1 MRKRLRWAVKWIG
14 GGLAGLV
21 ALVLLGLAGGWL
33 WLQGS
38 LPRTDGEVLVGSPQA
53 PAEILRDADG
63 LVTIR
68 AESWNDA
75 YFALGYAHAQ
85 DRLVQMEMLR
95 RVGTGRLSE
104 VAGAMTLDFDRL
116 MRALDLAGAARRS
129 WRTLGP
135 ELRRALEVYAEG
147 VNAYL
152 ETHEGPWPPEFL
164 LAGAPERW
172 EPWHSLLWGKL
183 MALRLSGNWREEL
196 DNARLIE
203 AVGRDALGDLFP
215 DLAPEAATLSG
226 AGIGRLSSLLEAL
239 PREAGLGASNVWAV
253 AGARTASGKPV
264 LANDPH
270 LGLQVPATW
279 YLARLETPEGVLAG
293 ATSPG
298 VPLMILGHNG
308 RAAWGFT
315 TTHSDVQDLVVET
328 LDPAD
333 PGRYLTPE
341 GSRPFETREETIA
354 VRFGADVTE
363 TFRATRHGPVVSDA
377 DAAAGAAA
385 GAGRVLALA
394 WPFLRAP
401 DTSPEALY
409 RLNFARTWEEFT
421 AAMRLWTGP
430 QQNIFW
436 ANTEG
441 TIGFYAPALVPLREG
456 YDGSLPV
463 DGASR
468 ARLWSGTIP
477 FAELPHA
484 RDPEA
489 GVLIN
494 ANNRI
499 AGPAYPYRLATRFE
513 PPYRAQRIAE
523 VLDAERPHTP
533 AASWAL
539 QRDRLSLMARE
550 LVPLLTAGLPGEG
563 TPSQPSRAGAAL
575 ALLRD
580 WDFVMAADRPQPLL
594 LYAWLRELNAVIFA
608 DELGAEAYAGYAAW
622 NPAGIAPRPD
632 GGAGV
637 VRQRRHGGG
646 RGLPLGAPGRPRP
659 RPGLARAAGGRGAR
673 RRSWPGATGTWRAC
687 STCCSA
693 GCRCW
698 ARPTARAFP
707 SAAATTRSSAPPP
720 PGARR
725 RRCAWCTAP
734 VCARSTTS
742 PTWSM
747 SRFVITSGQSGN
759 PFSPHFL
766 DLAPRWR
773 DGGYVKLVG
782 DAQAAG
788 GRLVLRPR

>member
-622 NPAGIAPRPD
+622 NPAGIARALTAAPAWCDNVDTAAVEDCRWARQAGLDRALAWLERLGAEGAPAELAWGD
-632 GGAGV
+632 WHVARLQHLLLGRVPLLGQAYRTRFPIGGGNYTVQRATPSWGEETPLRMVHGAGLRAV
-637 VRQRRHGGG
+637 YD
-646 RGLPLGAPGRPRP
+646 
-659 RPGLARAAGGRGAR
+659 LADLEQ
-673 RRSWPGATGTWRAC
+673 
-687 STCCSA
+687 
-693 GCRCW
+693 
-698 ARPTARAFP
+698 
-707 SAAATTRSSAPPP
+707 
-720 PGARR
+720 
-725 RRCAWCTAP
+725 
-734 VCARSTTS
+734 
-742 PTWSM
+742 